1 MGCPFLMIIQ
11 CLPFY
16 KDPNPKKVG
25 ILAWSIPSWST
36 KKIYKQIDEFKGD
49 ETKELL
55 QSPKFLVIRS
65 QNRVLPR
72 PSFPIITYS
81 MTSSSVRSAPVF
93 LRRSFS
99 IGLEIGYEIMAYSR
113 GPPSLLER

>member
-1 MGCPFLMIIQ
+1 MK

-36 KKIYKQIDEFKGD
+36 NKIYKQIDEFKGD

-55 QSPKFLVIRS
+55 QSPKFLVIVIRS

-72 PSFPIITYS
+72 PSFPI

-99 IGLEIGYEIMAYSR
+99 IGLLR
-113 GPPSLLER
+113 R